1 MYFVHPAVGER
12 FFLHLLLTVIPGVTS
27 FEHLQTV
34 DDTEHLTFQIAC
46 GALGLLQ
53 DDT

>member
-1 MYFVHPAVGER
+1 MYFVHPAAGEC
-12 FFLHLLLTVIPGVTS
+12 FFLCLLLTVILGTTS
-27 FEHLQTV
+27 FEHLWIV
-34 DDTEHLTFQIAC
+34 NNIKHPMFQAAC